1 VGRALVAQLAD
12 NQFLVTGYYCRV
24 DFRPA
29 GTEQQR
35 KAQQIVQGTDEVPSA
50 QIAGKWQHRQF
61 LRIEQVDW
69 VNGAFQRVRTWA
81 GRAGETSGLYFAEEP
96 VVLRVTVATY

>member
-1 VGRALVAQLAD
+1 VAQLAD

-35 KAQQIVQGTDEVPSA
+35 KAQQIVQGTGEAPSA
-50 QIAGKWQHRQF
+50 QIDGKWRHREF
-61 LRIEQVDW
+61 LRIEQVKW
-69 VNGAFQRVRTWA
+69 ENGAFQRVRTWA
-81 GRAGETSGLYFAEEP
+81 GRAGETSGLYFTEEP
-96 VVLRVTVATY
+96 VVLRVSLSAY